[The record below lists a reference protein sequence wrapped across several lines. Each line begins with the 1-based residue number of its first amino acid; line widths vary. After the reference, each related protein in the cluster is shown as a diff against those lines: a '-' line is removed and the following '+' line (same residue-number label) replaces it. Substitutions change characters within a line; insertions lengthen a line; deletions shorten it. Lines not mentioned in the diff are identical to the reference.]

1 MQRVESC
8 VDPRERLLAADG
20 LHCAAKD
27 FLGAT
32 IDDGVPLGVDV
43 SRSGL
48 GIAVDAEAE
57 HPSSHEAL
65 ARRQPVA
72 RLDVGRR
79 PGSCIE
85 PTRARRRRPGAGC
98 SSAGW
103 KRLVLA
109 WRMLRRVPQARLR
122 RRRLARSAV
131 ASLMGSCF
139 GACVGLPTARR
150 KRWGERTERLE
161 VSVLV
166 ADGVVKEFRNGR
178 ARVRLGPA
186 SFEVAD
192 GSFTALV
199 GRSGSGKSTILNC
212 VAGLARVTGGRV
224 DLGGVDLTRLPEHK
238 VARLRREAF
247 GFVYQDYT
255 LIDSLTGAENISLP
269 ARMSHRKPG

>member
-1 MQRVESC
+1 M
-8 VDPRERLLAADG
+8 
-20 LHCAAKD
+20 
-27 FLGAT
+27 
-32 IDDGVPLGVDV
+32 
-43 SRSGL
+43 
-48 GIAVDAEAE
+48 
-57 HPSSHEAL
+57 
-65 ARRQPVA
+65 
-72 RLDVGRR
+72 
-79 PGSCIE
+79 
-85 PTRARRRRPGAGC
+85 
-98 SSAGW
+98 
-103 KRLVLA
+103 
-109 WRMLRRVPQARLR
+109 
-122 RRRLARSAV
+122 
-131 ASLMGSCF
+131 
-139 GACVGLPTARR
+139 
-150 KRWGERTERLE
+150 
-161 VSVLV
+161 SVLV

-269 ARMSHRKPG
+269 ARMSHRKLDEGRLDRLAAELGLADRVGMLTSRLSGGQRQRVAIARAIANDAQVIFADEPTGALDPITSEEVIGVLLRSLDASVKAVVMATHDPELAARADTVLVISRGCVEQTLRQPTPSQVLAALRDTPERAA